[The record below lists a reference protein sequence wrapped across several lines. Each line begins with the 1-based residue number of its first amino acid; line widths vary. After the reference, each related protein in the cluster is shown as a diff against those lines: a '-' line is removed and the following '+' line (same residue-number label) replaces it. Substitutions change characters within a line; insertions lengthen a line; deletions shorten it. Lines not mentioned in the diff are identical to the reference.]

1 MRYFTYP
8 FYFLMLFM
16 QLMLL
21 RTKHRRKRRE
31 ISQLITLNCL
41 FTLFLICFDFEL
53 YWFIWPPKYIS
64 CMCVSSPQMT
74 GKNPGGTG
82 FFPRIEQALRN
93 SPQCSKDGSGL
104 IIALLQQSGYGAW
117 CARDTPVMQW
127 SVIVTY
133 WPLPHLPLASSF
145 AWLNSFVKSTIMEI
159 SEEWIFWSLFYCL
172 VLAN

>member
-1 MRYFTYP
+1 
-8 FYFLMLFM
+8 M